1 MLRRLSTIIDAFL
14 LAMAATVA
22 LAALPPAHGEAA
34 EVVSDAAKAAIAL
47 VFFLYAARVVA
58 AVGLARYASMAPAP
72 AGAGHHVRDLP
83 GARAGHSGV
92 GALGTAPMALV
103 FFPAATVGLTM

>member
-47 VFFLYAARVVA
+47 VFFLY
-58 AVGLARYASMAPAP
+58 
-72 AGAGHHVRDLP
+72 
-83 GARAGHSGV
+83 GARLS
-92 GALGTAPMALV
+92 PQ
-103 FFPAATVGLTM
+103 